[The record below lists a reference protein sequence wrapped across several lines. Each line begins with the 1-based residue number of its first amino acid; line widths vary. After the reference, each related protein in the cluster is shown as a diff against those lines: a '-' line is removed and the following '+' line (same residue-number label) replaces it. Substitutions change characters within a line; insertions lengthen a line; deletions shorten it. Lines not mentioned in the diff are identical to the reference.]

1 MPEIRET
8 EVERD
13 AEGRVIGYRERTSE
27 NVERVHERPRRKGGF
42 GWGML
47 FGILVIAVAI
57 VAFAYSQGSFQQ
69 AGVEA
74 DQATAQIEEQTG
86 QAAETAGDAIENAG
100 DQVEQVGDQA
110 ANETGDTATN

>member
-13 AEGRVIGYRERTSE
+13 ADGRVIGQRERVSVDT
-27 NVERVHERPRRKGGF
+27 HERPRRKGGF

-47 FGILVIAVAI
+47 FGILIIAVAI

-86 QAAETAGDAIENAG
+86 EAAETAGDALENAG
-100 DQVEQVGDQA
+100 DEAESLGDQA
-110 ANETGDTATN
+110 ANETSDTATN